1 MSRRW
6 LSERWR
12 DPYHR
17 MAKERGYRSRAAFKL
32 KQLNEKFG
40 FLNGARYV
48 LDLGAAPGG
57 WLQVASE
64 AVGGDGLVVGVDL
77 ERIRSLGLGNVR
89 TLVGDVT
96 DGETLDRIRG
106 AFPGR
111 VDVVLSDMAPNVS
124 GVWEVDHLRQIHLAR
139 RALRIAES
147 LLKPGGWVV
156 LKVFQGS
163 EYERFLGE
171 VRGMFEF
178 VKVVKPK
185 ASRKGS
191 AEVFVVARGL
201 KPDRRA
207 RGGPAEPGRR

>member
-6 LSERWR
+6 LSERRR

-32 KQLNEKFG
+32 KQLNERFG

-77 ERIRSLGLGNVR
+77 ERIRPLGLGNVR
-89 TLVGDVT
+89 TLVGDIT
-96 DGETLDRIRG
+96 EEETLDRIRDV
-106 AFPGR
+106 FPGR

-139 RALRIAES
+139 SALRIAES
-147 LLKPGGWVV
+147 LLKPRGWVV
-156 LKVFQGS
+156 MKVFQGS

-201 KPDRRA
+201 KPPASARR
-207 RGGPAEPGRR
+207 PG